1 MNIIASNI
9 VISIVNP
16 SQRFPPGEARWR
28 GKYQGGG
35 DAPKNRPRNKK
46 PSADEAE
53 DFSPP
58 LH

>member
-1 MNIIASNI
+1 ME
-9 VISIVNP
+9 
-16 SQRFPPGEARWR
+16 GEIPR
-28 GKYQGGG
+28 GWGR
-35 DAPKNRPRNKK
+35 PKNRPRNKK